1 MTSADKLERLR
12 AMVDAVPRVRLAD
25 LPTPLQE
32 VPRFS
37 RALRLGASSAPR
49 IFIKRDDLTG
59 LAFGGNKTR
68 MFEFLLAKAMSQ
80 GADTIVGGA
89 GVQSNYC
96 RQLAAASN
104 ALGLETHLVLRRV
117 RGPRDDDIQ
126 GNLLLDLLA
135 GAHVRIVRGG
145 EDEQKKAMYDL
156 ADRLRAEG
164 KKPFVARMANDADL
178 TPDVIGYVECYREIA
193 EQCARIGIDPSRIY
207 LATYDTTQ
215 AGLEL
220 GRVILE
226 SSVRIVGVA
235 PGVWKSNPRDL
246 VTRCANQAAQALGA
260 PHRLEPKD
268 VYNTTDFVGK
278 GYGIPTRESLAMLK
292 LLARTEGI
300 FLDPVY
306 TSKAMAALHAHIRDG
321 EISASET
328 VLFLHTGGQTALFAY
343 VNELDPEELRS
354 RLDVD

>member
-1 MTSADKLERLR
+1 MTAAGKLNHLR

-32 VPRFS
+32 VPRFAK
-37 RALRLGASSAPR
+37 ALREGRSAAPR

-68 MFEFLLAKAMSQ
+68 MFEFLLAKAISQ
-80 GADTIVGGA
+80 GADTLIGGA

-96 RQLAAASN
+96 RQLVAAAN
-104 ALGLETHLVLRRV
+104 ALGLETHLVLRRI
-117 RGPRDDDIQ
+117 RGPRDDEIQ

-135 GAHVRIVRGG
+135 GARVRIIRGG
-145 EDEQKKAMYDL
+145 EDEQKRAMRDL
-156 ADRLRAEG
+156 ADRLKAEG
-164 KKPFVARMANDADL
+164 KKPFVARMANDEDL
-178 TPDVIGYVECYREIA
+178 APDVIGYVECYREIA
-193 EQCARIGIDPSRIY
+193 EQCARIGIEPSRIY

-220 GRVILE
+220 GRAVLG
-226 SSVRIVGVA
+226 SPVRIFGVA
-235 PGVWKSNPRDL
+235 PGIWKSNPRDL
-246 VTRCANQAAQALGA
+246 VARCANQAAQALGA
-260 PHRLEPKD
+260 PHRFEPKD
-268 VYNTTDFVGK
+268 ICNTTDFVGK
-278 GYGIPTRESLAMLK
+278 GYGIPTRESLEMLK

-306 TSKAMAALHAHIRDG
+306 TSKAMAALHAHIRGG
-321 EISASET
+321 EIGASDT

-343 VNELDPEELRS
+343 VNELDTEELRS
-354 RLDVD
+354 RLVVD